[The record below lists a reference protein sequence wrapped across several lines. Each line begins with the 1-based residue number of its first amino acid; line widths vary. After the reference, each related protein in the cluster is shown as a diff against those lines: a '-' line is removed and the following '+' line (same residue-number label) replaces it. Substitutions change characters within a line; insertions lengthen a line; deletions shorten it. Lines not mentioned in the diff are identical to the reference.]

1 MAISQHT
8 DEPLDSSD
16 GESRPAPGR
25 AGELQLARWGGV
37 AGLAGVALLLGSVIV
52 VVALG
57 LPDASDPETLTDFA
71 DIESGRVA
79 EHLLYLGAVMAF
91 ALHAFV
97 LQRLLEPTHRPAALF
112 ATVTSAFG
120 LVAMAASAVLH
131 ASTAPLAALYTTADN
146 TPEDLRAIEYAW
158 HGAQSVFD
166 TMLTTGLLLVPLGI
180 LFYGVAMRRA
190 PGFGPRVATTALVL
204 GSIGLAG
211 AVAETI
217 DTGSDLSAASVL
229 ALVVFNAVA
238 GWRTLRWSKEAAVAD
253 RPARRSRPGTG

>member
-1 MAISQHT
+1 MAISQHAQH
-8 DEPLDSSD
+8 PLSSSD
-16 GESRPAPGR
+16 GESRSAPARDGD
-25 AGELQLARWGGV
+25 LQLFRWGGI
-37 AGLAGVALLLGSVIV
+37 AGLAGVVLLLGSVIV

-79 EHLLYLGAVMAF
+79 EHLLYLGAVTAF
-91 ALHAFV
+91 ALHTFV
-97 LQRLLEPTHRPAALF
+97 LKRILEPTHRAAAVF
-112 ATVTSAFG
+112 AMVTSAFG
-120 LVAMAASAVLH
+120 LVTMAASAVLH
-131 ASTAPLAALYTTADN
+131 ASTAPLAELYTAADN

-190 PGFGPRVATTALVL
+190 PGFGPRVAAAALVL

-229 ALVVFNAVA
+229 ALVVFNAIA
-238 GWRTLRWSKEAAVAD
+238 GWRTLRLSKGT
-253 RPARRSRPGTG
+253 PAP